1 MKLLQIKTEFTL
13 MKTIL
18 TKNLQNTKRLIHHTL
33 QSFQSVFNIL
43 K

>member
-18 TKNLQNTKRLIHHTL
+18 TKNLQNTQQLIPHTL
-33 QSFQSVFNIL
+33 
-43 K
+43 